1 MRRDEL
7 RSESASAITKKPAGE
22 GTGEKEYR
30 RLREQQPANV
40 PLPCPQCA
48 QERKLRQT
56 TERAPV
62 HRQKCDEDG
71 DRQKAGSQDLPEI
84 LRLPHHRIERD
95 DGLRREEHLHILLP
109 LVHRKKLHRFLVAL
123 RYDEKRRH
131 FLLGFG
137 ECAMRFPHIGNVCQD
152 RCVIRPFHGSK
163 DPDHLQGMRVSPSL
177 RTRAMHG
184 VEGIP
189 YAKSGKARRLAPN
202 DDLPFLCKASS
213 FRDGKPWALL
223 LIRAEIKNSCARPGD
238 AKAPVI
244 IPEGER
250 IHRLRARIGSEL
262 LHIVMGDISDRL
274 VPKEYRIQHQL
285 VRGTLRSDKDRK
297 RRDRTI
303 DAIIEPARR
312 LQQKYRQRTGECDQ
326 KEQDQPCERTADE

>member
-7 RSESASAITKKPAGE
+7 RSENASAITQKPAGE
-22 GTGEKEYR
+22 GSSEKEYR
-30 RLREQQPANV
+30 RLREQQPTNV
-40 PLPCPQCA
+40 PLPYPQCA
-48 QERKLRQT
+48 QERKLREPA
-56 TERAPV
+56 ERAPV

-71 DRQKAGSQDLPEI
+71 DRQKTGSQDPPEI

-109 LVHRKKLHRFLVAL
+109 LVQRKKLHRFLVAF

-131 FLLGFG
+131 FLLRFG
-137 ECAMRFPHIGNVCQD
+137 GRAMRFPHVSDIRQN
-152 RCVIRPFHGSK
+152 RRVIRPLHGSK
-163 DPDHLQGMRVSPSL
+163 DPDHLQGMIMRSSF
-177 RTRAMHG
+177 RARSMHR

-189 YAKSGKARRLAPN
+189 YAKSGETRRLAPD
-202 DDLPFLCKASS
+202 DDLPLFGKTPS
-213 FRDGKPWALL
+213 FRNGKPRSLL
-223 LIRAEIKNSCARPGD
+223 LIRAKIKECRACPGD

-262 LHIVMGDISDRL
+262 LCIGMGDISDRL
-274 VPKEYRIQHQL
+274 VPKKDRIQHQL
-285 VRGTLRSDKDRK
+285 VRGALRSDENRK
-297 RRDRTI
+297 RRDRAI
-303 DAIIEPARR
+303 DAVIEPDRR